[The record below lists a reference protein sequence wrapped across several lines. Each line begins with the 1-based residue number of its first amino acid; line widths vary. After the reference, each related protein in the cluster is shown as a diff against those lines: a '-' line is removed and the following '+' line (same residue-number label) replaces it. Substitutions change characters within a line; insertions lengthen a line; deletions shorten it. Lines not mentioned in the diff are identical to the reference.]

1 MAITKAEIA
10 AALGLTSGDTDTMVA
25 LVQGLAAGG
34 LTAQT
39 AGVYAG
45 DLGMARMLTVLDGLA
60 LVLDASDGAAKDATD
75 AVANARSAVV
85 AQKAAVTAL
94 RSSGGDPADAQAAV
108 VTAAQSV
115 GAAAQALG
123 AWAAAIGAAI
133 PAQG

>member
-1 MAITKAEIA
+1 MAVTKSEIA
-10 AALGLTSGDTDTMVA
+10 AALGLSVDETDTMTA

-34 LTAQT
+34 LTPDT
-39 AGVYAG
+39 ASVYAG

-60 LVLDASDGAAKDATD
+60 LVLDASDGAAKTATD
-75 AVANARSAVV
+75 AVANARAAVV
-85 AQKAAVTAL
+85 AQKATVTAL

-115 GAAAQALG
+115 VASAQALG

-133 PAQG
+133 PGA